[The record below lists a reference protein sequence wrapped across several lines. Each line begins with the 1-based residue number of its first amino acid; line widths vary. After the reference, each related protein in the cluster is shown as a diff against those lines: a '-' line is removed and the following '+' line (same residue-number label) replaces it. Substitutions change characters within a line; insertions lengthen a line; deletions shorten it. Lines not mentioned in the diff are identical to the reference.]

1 MKIIFMGTPD
11 FAAESL
17 KAIYEAGH
25 EILSVVTNPDR
36 PKGRGMKL
44 IATPVKQYAQEKE
57 IKIYQPQK
65 VKGNTEFIE
74 EIKNYAKRG
83 AEYLAK
89 LGFDERFC
97 KICEG
102 VNRYSDTRP
111 REPESDILEL
121 VDQFG
126 GMLLDRPERAGF
138 RPEDAL
144 IQLERANLKDVNN
157 IYLDKF
163 HEFVNMMLEVEV

>member
-44 IATPVKQYAQEKE
+44 IATPVKQYAQEKK

-74 EIKNYAKRG
+74 GIKSQKPDVICVVAYGKRSSTNTMG
-83 AEYLAK
+83 STKWRQNHRSNNNVYGYRHGHRRYDIK
-89 LGFDERFC
+89 RRST
-97 KICEG
+97 
-102 VNRYSDTRP
+102 NRR
-111 REPESDILEL
+111 I
-121 VDQFG
+121 
-126 GMLLDRPERAGF
+126 
-138 RPEDAL
+138 
-144 IQLERANLKDVNN
+144 
-157 IYLDKF
+157 
-163 HEFVNMMLEVEV
+163 

>member
-11 FAAESL
+11 FAEESL

-74 EIKNYAKRG
+74 EA
-83 AEYLAK
+83 
-89 LGFDERFC
+89 
-97 KICEG
+97 
-102 VNRYSDTRP
+102 P
-111 REPESDILEL
+111 DI
-121 VDQFG
+121 
-126 GMLLDRPERAGF
+126 
-138 RPEDAL
+138 
-144 IQLERANLKDVNN
+144 
-157 IYLDKF
+157 
-163 HEFVNMMLEVEV
+163 